1 MTLEMLTNAGLWT
14 FVFVTF
20 EFLRT
25 ILRIFV
31 IFANEDVYEIVLIIG
46 ETTNYYF
53 SAAIFIE
60 LLKCC
65 C

>member
-14 FVFVTF
+14 FFFVTF
-20 EFLRT
+20 
-25 ILRIFV
+25 
-31 IFANEDVYEIVLIIG
+31 EIVLIIG

-60 LLKCC
+60 LLKC
-65 C
+65 

>member
-14 FVFVTF
+14 FFFVTF

-60 LLKCC
+60 LLKC
-65 C
+65 

>member
-14 FVFVTF
+14 YFFVTF

-53 SAAIFIE
+53 CAAIFIE
-60 LLKCC
+60 FLKC
-65 C
+65 

>member
-1 MTLEMLTNAGLWT
+1 MTLEILTNAGLWT
-14 FVFVTF
+14 YVFVTF

-31 IFANEDVYEIVLIIG
+31 IFTKEDVYEIALIIG

-53 SAAIFIE
+53 SATIFID
-60 LLKCC
+60 LLKC
-65 C
+65 

>member
-1 MTLEMLTNAGLWT
+1 MTLEMLKNAGLWT
-14 FVFVTF
+14 YVFVIT

-31 IFANEDVYEIVLIIG
+31 IFENEDVHEIVLIIG
-46 ETTNYYF
+46 ETTYYEF

-60 LLKCC
+60 LLKC
-65 C
+65 